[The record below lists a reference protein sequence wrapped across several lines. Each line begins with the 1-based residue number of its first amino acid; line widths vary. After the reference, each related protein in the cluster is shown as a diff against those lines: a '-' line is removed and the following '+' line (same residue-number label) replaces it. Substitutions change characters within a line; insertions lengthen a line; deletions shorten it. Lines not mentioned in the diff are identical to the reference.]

1 MTVVD
6 RLSVSNV
13 VRIDPDD
20 AMELSLVKVKVL
32 LLNCILRIPPITG
45 VRHHLDQHGWM
56 STYTQTFGQTYNL
69 TGWKSCHLK
78 KKRYANAS
86 DYEETWNDSDSITAV
101 IVREMR
107 ILTISKQHLHKS
119 FYMKHKDSRQTQ
131 HRYSYKEAINEMC

>member
-1 MTVVD
+1 MTIVD

-32 LLNCILRIPPITG
+32 LLNCILNLPPITS

-69 TGWKSCHLK
+69 TGWKSCHLNK
-78 KKRYANAS
+78 ERYANAS
-86 DYEETWNDSDSITAV
+86 DYEKTKNNSDSITAV

-107 ILTISKQHLHKS
+107 ILTISKEHLLKKLLHK
-119 FYMKHKDSRQTQ
+119 
-131 HRYSYKEAINEMC
+131 A